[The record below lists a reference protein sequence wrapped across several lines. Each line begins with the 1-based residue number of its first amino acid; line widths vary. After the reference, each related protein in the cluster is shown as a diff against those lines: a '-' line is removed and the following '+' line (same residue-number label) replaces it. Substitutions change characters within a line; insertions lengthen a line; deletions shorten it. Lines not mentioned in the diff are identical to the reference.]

1 MKGESRTTTDHE
13 QIRKWVESRGGHP
26 ACVRGTGSSADA
38 GLLRIDFPG
47 YSGEESLQPISWEEF
62 FNKFEERKLAMLYQD
77 KTAGGEISRFS
88 KFVRREHKGE

>member
-26 ACVRGTGSSADA
+26 ACVRGTGSSTDA

-62 FNKFEERKLAMLYQD
+62 FGKFEERKLAMLYQD
-77 KTAGGEISRFS
+77 KTAGGEISRFN